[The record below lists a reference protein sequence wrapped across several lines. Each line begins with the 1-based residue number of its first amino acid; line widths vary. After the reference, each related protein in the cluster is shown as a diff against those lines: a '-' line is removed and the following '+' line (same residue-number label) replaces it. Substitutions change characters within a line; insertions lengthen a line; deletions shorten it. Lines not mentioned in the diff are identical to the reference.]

1 MNFNAVPA
9 NLQRLM
15 RLLDVSPKHMA
26 AILGMSERTMY
37 RRFKEPETFT
47 LGELDAVSKK
57 FKVRFE
63 KLLEAA

>member
-9 NLQRLM
+9 NIQRLM
-15 RLLDVSPKHMA
+15 RLLDVTPKHMA

-47 LGELDAVSKK
+47 LGELDSVSKK
-57 FKVRFE
+57 FNVRFE

>member
-1 MNFNAVPA
+1 MNFQAVPA

-15 RLLDVSPKHMA
+15 RLLDVTPKHMA

>member
-1 MNFNAVPA
+1 MPFQQIYNA
-9 NLQRLM
+9 M

-47 LGELDAVSKK
+47 LGELAAVSKK
-57 FKVRFE
+57 FRIRFE

>member
-1 MNFNAVPA
+1 MNFQAVPA

-37 RRFKEPETFT
+37 RRFKEPDTFT
-47 LGELDAVSKK
+47 LGELAAVSKK
-57 FKVRFE
+57 FKVSFV

>member
-15 RLLDVSPKHMA
+15 RLLDVTPKHMA
-26 AILGMSERTMY
+26 AILGMSERTRY

>member
-15 RLLDVSPKHMA
+15 RLLDVTPKHMA

-37 RRFKEPETFT
+37 LRFKEPETFT

-57 FKVRFE
+57 FRIRFE